1 MHAHRVRPLM
11 IAGWITLAA
20 CASRPAATPPAPAL
34 PPARDDG
41 ALRVTLT
48 WAVPVDLDLYVTDPV
63 GETLYFANNPTRAG
77 ARLER
82 DARCE
87 EVPAGAALV
96 EEARLTN
103 PAPGRYRVGVDFIDT
118 CGNPLVAAAFRVAV
132 DRGASR
138 QEVDGI
144 ATLSQFKVIV
154 LEFEVDEDGVGTT
167 DEHR

>member
-1 MHAHRVRPLM
+1 MHNRRIRRFL
-11 IAGWITLAA
+11 IAGSIALAA
-20 CASRPAATPPAPAL
+20 CAARPAATAPAPAL
-34 PPARDDG
+34 PPTRDDG

-48 WAVPVDLDLYVTDPV
+48 WAAPVDLDLYVTDPV

-87 EVPAGAALV
+87 EVPAGTPRV
-96 EEARLTN
+96 EVARLAD

-118 CGNPLVAAAFRVAV
+118 CGAPLVAAAFRVAV

-138 QEVDGI
+138 READGI

-154 LEFEVDEDGVGTT
+154 LEFEVDEDDGGT
-167 DEHR
+167 R